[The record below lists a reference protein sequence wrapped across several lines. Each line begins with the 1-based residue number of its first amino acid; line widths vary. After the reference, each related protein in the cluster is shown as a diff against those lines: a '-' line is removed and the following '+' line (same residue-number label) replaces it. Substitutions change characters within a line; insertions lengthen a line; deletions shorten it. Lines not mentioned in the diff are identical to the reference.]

1 MKKKVYIYLPLS
13 LHTFDESDKRKNKSL
28 INISI
33 LLKLAAVFAQVH
45 FIIIYKYLQ
54 LLSSHRVI
62 FCAETEDKIQNKN
75 KYLQCSLL
83 VLFSVFYTYLSLF
96 PIKSSWLVVPGW
108 YYITYSLIF
117 QLLFGI
123 SEDILTWFSIA

>member
-13 LHTFDESDKRKNKSL
+13 LHTFDERDKRKNKSL

-75 KYLQCSLL
+75 KYVQCSLL